1 MEIHLD
7 IKRMDELP
15 QVLKSRGALS
25 SKYTWKTSLQ
35 SRVYLQLQNIRSSL
49 VSKPE
54 LNVILY
60 RLFFFMRYMPIT
72 WQQSQPQI
80 VLHDRVLRKEKRN
93 IVLQKEE
100 MLGWALLMLQT
111 GTEDRVFS

>member
-1 MEIHLD
+1 
-7 IKRMDELP
+7 MDELP

-49 VSKPE
+49 VI
-54 LNVILY
+54 VISITQCYTLQTF
-60 RLFFFMRYMPIT
+60 FFFMRYMPIT

-80 VLHDRVLRKEKRN
+80 VLHDRVLRREKRN